1 MKKIKLLTFLSLLS
15 AVTLVGCSK
24 TEQPT
29 VTPSTPDSV
38 TPSAGSSVKDISPD
52 PYASVL
58 EGLDKK
64 KDVYSDAYRGTRTY
78 LGGYTESVKG
88 TKVAYGW
95 IQYDQAWGSSKSTY
109 GVAVKLTI
117 TADGKIKDIKLGA
130 PEEGF

>member
-38 TPSAGSSVKDISPD
+38 TPSSGSSVKDISPD

-64 KDVYSDAYRGTRTY
+64 KDVYSDAHRDRK
-78 LGGYTESVKG
+78 SV
-88 TKVAYGW
+88 V
-95 IQYDQAWGSSKSTY
+95 
-109 GVAVKLTI
+109 
-117 TADGKIKDIKLGA
+117 
-130 PEEGF
+130 